1 MTKEEK
7 AVRKLTQL
15 RDYYDQLDLDED
27 REDDEDP
34 TNERDTLDALNMA
47 IEAIEKEPCE
57 DAVSRQ
63 AVLDYISRIFNQ
75 GTGKKKSFEFIQKF
89 VEKSPSVTPT
99 PKDDVLEKI
108 REEIEQVKAVMNEE
122 IIDHD
127 RKDLINF
134 VNGLNQSLS
143 IIDKYKKP
151 KCIVGTV
158 GIISNGRRTLADLV
172 AESEKE

>member
-151 KCIVGTV
+151 KCNVGTV

>member
-151 KCIVGTV
+151 KFNVGTV